1 MKKKAKARFNHGRW
15 IADCPDCLG
24 AENVSPGEKFIC
36 GNEFPNKHA
45 HLYKK
50 VKTKKGD
57 RYIRGPDIAKR
68 KRAAADAAAQGKR
81 YSVVWPK
88 DAEEIVQV
96 LRMRPTENMNWEPG
110 ETLADLRRE
119 NEEHGIPEFRG

>member
-24 AENVSPGEKFIC
+24 AENVSPGDKFIC

-45 HLYKK
+45 YLYKRI
-50 VKTKKGD
+50 KTNKGD
-57 RYIRGPDIAKR
+57 RYRRVADIAKR
-68 KRAAADAAAQGKR
+68 KRAEADAVALGKR
-81 YSVVWPK
+81 YAITWPK
-88 DAEEIVQV
+88 EKDEIEQV
-96 LRMRPTENMNWEPG
+96 LRMRPVENMNWEPG
-110 ETLADLRRE
+110 ETLADLRQE